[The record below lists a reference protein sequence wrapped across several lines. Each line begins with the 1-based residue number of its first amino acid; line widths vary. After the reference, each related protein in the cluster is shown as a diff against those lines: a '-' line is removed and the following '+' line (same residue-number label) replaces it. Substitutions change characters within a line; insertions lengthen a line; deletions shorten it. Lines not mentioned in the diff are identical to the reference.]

1 MYNVSKKRFYSLLIL
16 CFVLLANP
24 NISVIDIMPDF
35 IAWFILARLF
45 TPAADSSPYF
55 EEARAGFSK
64 LGWINLGKIFGFM
77 LIIYVKG
84 KDSSDNNIFPLVSFA
99 FAALELIY
107 LIPALRNMF
116 NALFYLGE
124 RTEATALIS
133 PLPTKKQRGISRTD
147 DPSYKSTGKAPVF
160 ITVESVRDFTYFF
173 FIVKTVLYFLPDM
186 FLLSKTTERGYY
198 ISISKEYPGVLL
210 ASLAFTILLA
220 VLWFRRIKKYLD
232 RVYEQDKFSS
242 ALKSMQSSGSE
253 ERYEVKIK
261 HRSMLFSLTIL
272 SVATLFSIEVAM
284 DNWSGINVLPS
295 FIYGSL
301 LLIAYHLI
309 SKHSNPK
316 KAAYITGLSFIA
328 ISFTAYALT
337 ISFLSRYDYSDI
349 AEYQGARGLYTAISI
364 LSVLELIVLIAL
376 LTFITLLLNRFV
388 IANTGISVT
397 SDRYSTLDKEFHK
410 SLIRRNYIFLA
421 LGIISAA
428 VKAAEVFINGTT
440 QIIFTDPSDVEMP
453 TIIAS
458 DAPWFGLIVAVA
470 ALIHIGYTFYLVSSL
485 KDEIRSKISDI

>member
-1 MYNVSKKRFYSLLIL
+1 MNNVSKKRFYSLLIL
-16 CFVLLANP
+16 CFVLLSNP
-24 NISVIDIMPDF
+24 NVSVIDIMPDF

-55 EEARAGFSK
+55 EEARAGFVK
-64 LGWINLGKIFGFM
+64 LGWINVGKILGFM

-99 FAALELIY
+99 FLALELIY
-107 LIPALRNMF
+107 LIPALRNVF

-133 PLPTKKQRGISRTD
+133 PLPTKKQKAIDTSD
-147 DPSYKSTGKAPVF
+147 DAAIKATGKAPVF

-210 ASLAFTILLA
+210 ASLAFTTLLA
-220 VLWFRRIKKYLD
+220 VLWFRRIKKYVN
-232 RVYEQDKFSS
+232 RVYEQDKFLS
-242 ALKSMQSSGSE
+242 ALKSMQTAGSE
-253 ERYEVKIK
+253 ERYETRLKQ
-261 HRSMLFSLTIL
+261 RSMLSALTLLAVSTIL
-272 SVATLFSIEVAM
+272 SIEVAM
-284 DNWSGINVLPS
+284 DNWSGINILPP
-295 FIYGSL
+295 FIYGSF

-309 SKHSNPK
+309 SKHSMPK
-316 KAAYITGLSFIA
+316 KAAYIAGLSFIA
-328 ISFTAYALT
+328 LSFTAYALT
-337 ISFLSRYDYSDI
+337 VSFLSRYDYSDI
-349 AEYQGARGLYTAISI
+349 TKYQSAKGLYTAV
-364 LSVLELIVLIAL
+364 SVLAILELASLIAFL
-376 LTFITLLLNRFV
+376 CFITLLLNRFA
-388 IANTGISVT
+388 IMNTEISVT

-410 SLIRRNYIFLA
+410 SLVRRNYIFLA
-421 LGIISAA
+421 LGTISAA
-428 VKAAEVFINGTT
+428 LKATEVFINGTT